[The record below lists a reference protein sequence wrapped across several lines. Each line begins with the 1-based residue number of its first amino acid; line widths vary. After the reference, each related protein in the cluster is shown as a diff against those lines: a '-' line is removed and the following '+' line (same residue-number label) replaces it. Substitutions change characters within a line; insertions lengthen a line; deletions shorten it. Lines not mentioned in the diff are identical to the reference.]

1 MPYLMA
7 KRLSLNISK
16 MAVNRKIILFFC
28 CSFLA
33 AMHLS
38 AQKDSSFYY
47 SKTFPGD
54 FTYFTVDNLDN
65 IFLLSNTNQ
74 LKRISPNGD
83 SAVFNDVRKYGKLFS
98 IDATNPLKV
107 LLFYK
112 NFSTIVVLDRNLN
125 VRNTIN
131 LRKQNIIKVKAI
143 AASYDNNV
151 WIFDEGDGK
160 LKKIDD
166 NSDVLM
172 ETVDF
177 RNLFDTIPSPT
188 QIVDRDKFVYLYDIT
203 KGFYTFDYYG
213 ALKNKVPL
221 INWHNTDVFANT
233 FYGFSDTSLYQYKQ
247 GSLNLKEYKL
257 PISFSSAIQIRVGNN
272 KLYVLQKE
280 GLQQFLVK

>member
-1 MPYLMA
+1 MMA
-7 KRLSLNISK
+7 YK
-16 MAVNRKIILFFC
+16 KIALLLC
-28 CSFLA
+28 CSILVVI
-33 AMHLS
+33 HTN
-38 AQKDSSFYY
+38 AQRDSSFYY

-65 IFLLSNTNQ
+65 VFLLSNTNQ

-125 VRNTIN
+125 IRNTIN
-131 LRKQNIIKVKAI
+131 LRKQNIIRVKTI

-151 WIFDEGDGK
+151 WVFDEGEGK

-166 NSDVLM
+166 NGDVLM

-188 QIVDRDKFVYLYDIT
+188 QIVDRDKFVYLYDIA

-213 ALKNKVPL
+213 ALKGRLPL
-221 INWHNTDVFANT
+221 INWTNTDVFANT
-233 FYGFSDTSLYQYKQ
+233 LYGFSDTSLYQYKQ
-247 GSLNLKEYKL
+247 GSLNLKEYTL
-257 PISFSSAIQIRVGNN
+257 PLSFSDALQIKVGNN
-272 KLYVLQKE
+272 KLYVLHKD
-280 GLQQFLVK
+280 GLQQFLIK